1 MDKSIYID
9 ACVKKKLTN
18 SSCLVPFG
26 QTSIL
31 YFNQYSQSKY
41 LITTDTSVDLK
52 NAAAEGNRDKKVTE
66 SS

>member
-9 ACVKKKLTN
+9 AHDKKKLTKG
-18 SSCLVPFG
+18 SCLVPFG
-26 QTSIL
+26 QNSL
-31 YFNQYSQSKY
+31 PYFYQYSQWKY
-41 LITTDTSVDLK
+41 LITIDKSVGLK